1 MPKLNEILA
10 RLLGEGQRRQQILV
24 LLALGVLGLVL
35 LSVGSAGG
43 GGGGQPGADAGTPRP
58 EEGMPVTRS
67 AALKTRAEEE
77 YLAARLESMLSQVA
91 GAGAVDV
98 TVKLEGSSVLEYATS
113 GSVNR
118 RVTEETDR
126 DGGRRVITEDNLDD
140 QVVVVQ
146 AGGGQQQQ
154 AVVEREVAPRVTGV
168 LVVAEG
174 ARDPQVRMELFR
186 ATRAALGVEPHL
198 IEIMPRKF

>member
-1 MPKLNEILA
+1 MPRLNETLA
-10 RLLGEGQRRQQILV
+10 RLLGEGPRRQQVLI

-43 GGGGQPGADAGTPRP
+43 GGGQPGGDTGAPRKEEGTPAAK
-58 EEGMPVTRS
+58 T
-67 AALKTRAEEE
+67 AALQTRAEEE

-91 GAGAVDV
+91 GAGTVDV

-118 RVTEETDR
+118 RVTEETDQ
-126 DGGRRVITEDNLDD
+126 DGGRRMITEDNMDD
-140 QVVVVQ
+140 QVVVVGN
-146 AGGGQQQQ
+146 GGGQQE
-154 AVVEREVAPRVTGV
+154 AVIEREVAPRVTGV

-174 ARDPQVRMELFR
+174 ARDPRVRMELFR